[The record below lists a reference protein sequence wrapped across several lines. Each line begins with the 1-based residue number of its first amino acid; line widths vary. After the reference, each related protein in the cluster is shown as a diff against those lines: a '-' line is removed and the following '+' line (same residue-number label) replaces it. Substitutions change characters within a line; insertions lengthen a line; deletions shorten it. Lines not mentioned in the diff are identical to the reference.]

1 MKCGRSRQGVFG
13 SPASCLS
20 AASSSRLEKTP
31 WRDRNDDQGQKYK
44 YKGYMMSDNVCDLLV
59 IGGGPGGYAAA
70 IRGAQRGLKV
80 MLVERGAMGGT
91 CLNRGCI
98 PTKTLLEDT
107 LTIARVRNSH
117 FLSGEMKISRKRMI
131 ERKNTVIQGAIA
143 GITATVKGYG
153 AEIVEGSARFT
164 SPKSVE
170 VETRDGEKR
179 VITSDKII
187 IATGA
192 REDYGSDV
200 TIDGRNILSTDDA
213 LRLES
218 IPRSLAVVGAGNRGI
233 EFATIYHNLGTKV
246 VVIEKEKQVL
256 PRMDWELADR
266 LKRSLIDR
274 KIKILTGTKVVAITS
289 NGDEGVSLGI
299 ETNAEQQIIK
309 VGKVLLTG
317 MRRPSYLSLNLYAAG
332 LSPGEEGVLAF
343 RPGQQTAV
351 EHIYVVGDA
360 AGPPY
365 LAHKAIAQGMAAVDH
380 IMGSYEEMKPLL
392 VPNCIYGDP
401 EVASIGLS
409 VEEALAEGTGVKTGE
424 FHFIGNGRANSAGDA
439 RGSVT
444 IVSESK
450 TGAILGVHMIGPR
463 VTELISI
470 AALAMQ
476 NGVGVEGIKKT
487 VFAHPTL
494 AETFFEA
501 ALTTD
506 NEAIH
511 LLVEGEEH
519 E

>member
-1 MKCGRSRQGVFG
+1 
-13 SPASCLS
+13 
-20 AASSSRLEKTP
+20 
-31 WRDRNDDQGQKYK
+31 
-44 YKGYMMSDNVCDLLV
+44 MSDSVCDLLV
-59 IGGGPGGYAAA
+59 IGGGPGGYTAA
-70 IRGAQRGLKV
+70 IRGAQKGLKV
-80 MLVERGAMGGT
+80 ILVEGGSMGGT

-107 LTIARVRNSH
+107 LTIAKVRNSH
-117 FLSGEMKISRKRMI
+117 FLSGEMKISRTRMI
-131 ERKNTVIQGAIA
+131 ERKDSVIQGSIA

-170 VETRDGEKR
+170 VETKNGETR
-179 VITSDKII
+179 QITSDKII

-200 TIDGRNILSTDDA
+200 TIDGKTILSTDDA
-213 LRLES
+213 LKLES

-246 VVIEKEKQVL
+246 VVIEKEKQLL

-266 LKRSLIDR
+266 LKRSLVER
-274 KIKILTGTKVVAITS
+274 KIKVLTGTKVVSATS
-289 NGDEGVSLGI
+289 IGDEGVALDI
-299 ETNAEQQIIK
+299 ETTGEQQNIK
-309 VGKVLLTG
+309 VGKVLFTG
-317 MRRPSYLSLNLYAAG
+317 MRRPFYQALNLEAAG
-332 LSPGEEGVLAF
+332 LASGEGVLAF
-343 RPGQQTAV
+343 KPGQQTAV
-351 EHIYVVGDA
+351 DHIYVVGDA

-380 IMGSYEEMKPLL
+380 MTGAFYETVKPLL
-392 VPNCIYGDP
+392 VPNCVYGDP
-401 EVASIGLS
+401 ELASIGLS
-409 VEEALAEGTGVKTGE
+409 VADAVADGIGVKTGE
-424 FHFIGNGRANSAGDA
+424 FHFIGNGRAHSAGEA
-439 RGSVT
+439 TGSVT
-444 IVSESK
+444 IVSDAK
-450 TGAILGVHMIGPR
+450 TGAVLGVHMIGPR
-463 VTELISI
+463 VTELISM
-470 AALAMQ
+470 ASLAMQ
-476 NGVGVEGIKKT
+476 NGVGVAGIKKT
-487 VFAHPTL
+487 VFAHPSL